1 MKKMMKMPA
10 MAYVI
15 LLLSMTAGVACNRD
29 DGPKEDKEPE
39 EHTYYYEVYPLNGKR
54 YKWENLDYDDKLI
67 VVNSYA
73 ELENYIVGT
82 DYPVIDFSQ
91 NTLLLIS
98 GGATVSIQEVVVDFV
113 KDSDD
118 EYIFNVSVL
127 IPVAAATFPEQWML
141 AKIVPVVVN
150 EEQIKLNIQHIESGI

>member
-39 EHTYYYEVYPLNGKR
+39 FTGNTAAYPLNGTMYRWKNINHD
-54 YKWENLDYDDKLI
+54 EKLI
-67 VVNSYA
+67 VVNSYT
-73 ELENYIVGT
+73 ELENYFVGT

-91 NTLLLIS
+91 STLLLTS
-98 GGATVSIQEVVVDFV
+98 GGANKSVHKIVADFV
-113 KDSDD
+113 KDSED
-118 EYIFNVSVL
+118 EYLFNVSVML
-127 IPVAAATFPEQWML
+127 GIFDVTPLWMF
-141 AKIVPVVVN
+141 AEIVPVVVN
-150 EEQIKLNIQHIESGI
+150 EEQVKLNIQHVEPVI